1 MVTSFLRIFM
11 NSFTRTSFLF
21 PKLRICSYEFVRVF
35 SMLCC
40 ERPVLYISRV
50 VMYNNYYQYSA
61 SLSTVLISATLLAPI
76 PLPLCMIHT
85 AHLSSSAI
93 MVLYRQP
100 LCNSFIHPPTLTLC
114 NFYPVLFSHVL
125 YLVIRYCL
133 RLFNVIC
140 NCLNLYSCSK

>member
-11 NSFTRTSFLF
+11 NSFTRTPFLF
-21 PKLRICSYEFVRVF
+21 AKLGICSYEFVRGF
-35 SMLCC
+35 SMLRCK
-40 ERPVLYISRV
+40 RPVLYISRA

-76 PLPLCMIHT
+76 PLPLCMIHM

-93 MVLYRQP
+93 MALYRQP
-100 LCNSFIHPPTLTLC
+100 LCNSFIHSPTLTLC

-125 YLVIRYCL
+125 
-133 RLFNVIC
+133 NVFS
-140 NCLNLYSCSK
+140 Y